1 MARVTRCRLWI
12 LAVAL
17 TVLFAVGAA
26 ACGGD
31 DDSAAQAD
39 GLSVVAVTTYLAD
52 IVQNVAG
59 DRLEVGSLIPEGA
72 DAHSFEPSP
81 QDAKLLTEGDVIIR
95 DIEGLTPLV
104 DDLIEASAHEGQV
117 VVDAAAGL
125 TGRPADEEEGHDEA
139 DHEEATHDEA
149 EGTEGAE
156 HHHDTGGIDPHFWLD
171 PVNVITYVQNIRQ
184 ALVAAD
190 PDGADVYQANADAY
204 VAKLKELDEWIAQQ
218 VDQIPAE
225 HRLLVTNH
233 EEFGYFAARYSI
245 EVVGAVIPSVS
256 SEASPS
262 AQQLSTLISQIKAT
276 GAPAIFLEAGSNT
289 DLADEVAREAGV
301 TVVDDLYT
309 HSVSKDAP
317 TYIDMMR
324 WNTNHIV
331 EALR

>member
-1 MARVTRCRLWI
+1 MSKATRFRLVV
-12 LAVAL
+12 LSALL
-17 TVLFAVGAA
+17 TVLLAVGAA

-31 DDSAAQAD
+31 DDSTAQAD

-52 IVQNVAG
+52 IAQNVAG

-81 QDAKLLTEGDVIIR
+81 QDAKLLAEGAVIIR

-104 DDLIEASAHEGQV
+104 DDLVEASAHEGQV

-125 TGRPADEEEGHDEA
+125 TGRPAEEEGHDEA

-149 EGTEGAE
+149 EGTEGEE

-171 PVNVITYVQNIRQ
+171 PVNIITYVENIRE
-184 ALVAAD
+184 ALATAD
-190 PDGADVYQANADAY
+190 PDGAAVYQTNADAY
-204 VAKLKELDEWIAQQ
+204 VAQLKQLDEWIVQQ

-225 HRLLVTNH
+225 QRLLVTNH
-233 EEFGYFAARYSI
+233 EEFGYFAARYGLEI
-245 EVVGAVIPSVS
+245 VGAVIPSVS

-262 AQQLSTLISQIKAT
+262 AQELGALVDEIRAT

-309 HSVSKDAP
+309 HSVSEEAP

-324 WNTNHIV
+324 WNVNHIV